1 MGDNGG
7 VDLVK
12 GVGKDKELEQVFKRL
27 KRKPDFIDDIEES
40 DLNYGEEK
48 EEEELEGSSTTRV
61 NRKEHAARNNNK
73 QFQDQREKDLSYVL
87 DLSLTLYYALK
98 SRIES
103 LTSASNNINQY
114 SASPPR
120 PLPPNKLTDLLPLL
134 ESLVRNTL
142 TDQDFPGIAGVSKF
156 PSNNGGEVKMVRNRF
171 LDYKA
176 LKLSGGPIEGNGKG
190 MVCVMKTVVKA
201 AARNHRKN
209 GRMRVDLETQVLLA
223 SSKGFKSR
231 EEEDDSKVQDSGI
244 PTPLLV
250 ASFQSERKLH
260 LVMEYLPHGDLD
272 SFLVSANDG
281 KRNGVGL
288 GRGTISSHPG
298 QLLEEKFLRSFS
310 RDMVAAIGWL
320 HELGIV
326 HR

>member
-12 GVGKDKELEQVFKRL
+12 RAEKATELEQVFRRL
-27 KRKPDFIDDIEES
+27 KRKHDTIDDVEKS
-40 DLNYGEEK
+40 DLNSGEEK
-48 EEEELEGSSTTRV
+48 KEEEPEGSSSTRV
-61 NRKEHAARNNNK
+61 NRKEHAAKNNK

-98 SRIES
+98 SRMDS
-103 LTSASNNINQY
+103 LNSASNDINQY

-120 PLPPNKLTDLLPLL
+120 PLPPNKLKDLLPLL

-142 TDQDFPGIAGVSKF
+142 TDQDFPDIAGVSEF

-176 LKLSGGPIEGNGKG
+176 LELSGGPIEGNGKG

-223 SSKGFKSR
+223 SSKGFKAR
-231 EEEDDSKVQDSGI
+231 EEEDDSKIQDSGI

-281 KRNGVGL
+281 KRNGIGL